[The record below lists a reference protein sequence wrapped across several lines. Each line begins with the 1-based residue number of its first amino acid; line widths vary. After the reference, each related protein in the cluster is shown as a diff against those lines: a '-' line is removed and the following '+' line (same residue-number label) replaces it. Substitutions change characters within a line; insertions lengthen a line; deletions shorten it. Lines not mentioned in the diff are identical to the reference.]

1 VREVTQVAGEPTCSD
16 TKTIAEGYI
25 CRMDFS
31 PTAVSSDRV
40 FGGEKPVDARNRL
53 DEAALQEWMLQHVAG
68 YTGPLR
74 AITQFKGGQSNPTY
88 RLETADGNYVLRRK
102 PFGKLLRSA
111 HAVEREFR
119 VIAALHAAGFPVPKP
134 YALCNDATVIGS
146 AFYVMQHVAGRL
158 FWDGTLPNL
167 AREERRA
174 IYCAQIDTL
183 ARLHRLQPQD
193 LGLADFAPPG
203 SYFTRQAER
212 WTKQYRASETQS
224 IGAMEKLIEWLPRTV
239 PPQTQVSVVHG
250 DFRLDN
256 LIFAS
261 NSCDVLAVIDWELS
275 TLGDPLADM
284 SYVMM
289 NWMMPA
295 DGRSGLAGLDLEML
309 SIPTSRE
316 LIERYCRAMGWEGV
330 PELSWY
336 FAFNLFRLA
345 GIMQGIAKR
354 RLDGT
359 AVSDDA
365 ERLAAQTVPVANK
378 AWDFARKAG
387 AS

>member
-1 VREVTQVAGEPTCSD
+1 
-16 TKTIAEGYI
+16 
-25 CRMDFS
+25 MDFS
-31 PTAVSSDRV
+31 PTGASSDRV

-53 DEAALQEWMLQHVAG
+53 DEAALQKWMLQHVAG
-68 YTGPLR
+68 YGGSLT
-74 AITQFKGGQSNPTY
+74 AITQFKRGQSNPTY
-88 RLETADGNYVLRRK
+88 RLETQDGNYVLRRK

-119 VIAALHAAGFPVPKP
+119 VIAALHAAGFPVPKA
-134 YALCNDATVIGS
+134 YALCEDATVIGS

-158 FWDGTLPNL
+158 FWDGTLPHL
-167 AREERRA
+167 PREERRA
-174 IYCAQIDTL
+174 IYHAQINTL
-183 ARLHRLQPQD
+183 ARLHRLQPED

-203 SYFTRQAER
+203 SYFTRQVER

-224 IGAMEKLIEWLPRTV
+224 IAAMEKLIEWLPQTV
-239 PPQTQVSVVHG
+239 PPQTRVSVVHG

-256 LIFAS
+256 VIFAAH
-261 NSCDVLAVIDWELS
+261 SCEVLAVIDWELS

-289 NWMMPA
+289 SWIMPA

-309 SIPTSRE
+309 GIPSSRE
-316 LIERYCRAMGWEGV
+316 LIERYCRAMGWEAV
-330 PELSWY
+330 ADLSWY

-365 ERLAAQTVPVANK
+365 ERLAAQTVPVANM

-387 AS
+387 AG

>member
-1 VREVTQVAGEPTCSD
+1 MERRM
-16 TKTIAEGYI
+16 EG
-25 CRMDFS
+25 DS
-31 PTAVSSDRV
+31 VSTDQV
-40 FGGEKPVDARNRL
+40 FGGEKPVDARNHL
-53 DEAALQEWMLQHVAG
+53 DEAALHEWMLQHVAG
-68 YTGPLR
+68 YGSPLR
-74 AITQFKGGQSNPTY
+74 SITQFKGGQSNPTY
-88 RLETADGNYVLRRK
+88 RLETPDGSYVLRRK

-119 VIAALHAAGFPVPKP
+119 VISALHATGFPVPKP
-134 YALCNDATVIGS
+134 YALCEDAAVIGS
-146 AFYVMQHVAGRL
+146 PFYVMQHVAGRL

-167 AREERRA
+167 PREERRA
-174 IYCAQIDTL
+174 IYHAQIDTL
-183 ARLHRLQPQD
+183 ARLHRLKPED
-193 LGLADFAPPG
+193 LGLGDFAPPG
-203 SYFTRQAER
+203 SYFTRQVER
-212 WTKQYRASETQS
+212 WTKQYRASESQS
-224 IGAMEKLIEWLPRTV
+224 IAAMEKLIEWLPRTV
-239 PPQTQVSVVHG
+239 PPQTRVSVVHG

-256 LIFAS
+256 VIFAPH
-261 NSCDVLAVIDWELS
+261 SCEALAVIDWELS

-295 DGRSGLAGLDLEML
+295 DGRSGLAGLDLEAL
-309 SIPTSRE
+309 GVPASRE

-354 RLDGT
+354 MLDGT
-359 AVSDDA
+359 AVSDEA
-365 ERLAAQTVPVANK
+365 ERLAAQTLPVANA

-387 AS
+387 AN

>member
-1 VREVTQVAGEPTCSD
+1 MSGD
-16 TKTIAEGYI
+16 
-25 CRMDFS
+25 
-31 PTAVSSDRV
+31 AVSTDKV

-53 DEAALQEWMLQHVAG
+53 DEAALHEWMLRHVPG
-68 YTGPLR
+68 YSGPLG

-88 RLETADGNYVLRRK
+88 RLETPGGSYVLRRK

-119 VIAALHAAGFPVPKP
+119 VIAALHAAGFPVPRP
-134 YALCNDATVIGS
+134 YTLCEDATVIGS
-146 AFYVMQHVAGRL
+146 VFYVMQHVDGRL

-167 AREERRA
+167 TGKERRA
-174 IYCAQIDTL
+174 TYYAQIDAL
-183 ARLHRLQPQD
+183 ARLHRLRPED
-193 LGLADFAPPG
+193 LGLCDFAPPG
-203 SYFTRQAER
+203 SYFTRQVER

-224 IGAMEKLIEWLPRTV
+224 IAAMEKLIEWLPRTV
-239 PPQTQVSVVHG
+239 PPQTRVSVVHG

-256 LIFAS
+256 LIFAAP
-261 NSCDVLAVIDWELS
+261 SCEVLAVIDWELS
-275 TLGDPLADM
+275 TLGDPLADL

-295 DGRSGLAGLDLEML
+295 DGRSGLAGLDLEAL
-309 SIPTSRE
+309 GIPTSQE
-316 LIERYCRAMGWEGV
+316 LIERYCRAMGWEAI

-354 RLDGT
+354 VLDGT
-359 AVSDDA
+359 AASDEA
-365 ERLAAQTVPVANK
+365 GRLVAQTVPVANT

-387 AS
+387 AN

>member
-1 VREVTQVAGEPTCSD
+1 
-16 TKTIAEGYI
+16 
-25 CRMDFS
+25 M
-31 PTAVSSDRV
+31 SSDQV
-40 FGGEKPVDARNRL
+40 FGGEKPVDERNRL
-53 DEAALQEWMLQHVAG
+53 DQTALQEWMLRHVAG
-68 YTGPLR
+68 YAASSL

-88 RLETADGNYVLRRK
+88 RLETPDGNYVLRRK

-119 VIAALHAAGFPVPKP
+119 VIAALHGAGFPVPKP
-134 YALCNDATVIGS
+134 YALCEDATVIGS
-146 AFYVMQHVAGRL
+146 PFYVMQHMAGRL

-167 AREERRA
+167 AREERVA
-174 IYCAQIDTL
+174 IYHAQIDTL
-183 ARLHRLQPQD
+183 ARLHRLQPVD

-203 SYFTRQAER
+203 SYFTRQVER

-224 IGAMEKLIEWLPRTV
+224 IAAMEKLIEWLPRTV

-256 LIFAS
+256 LIFAAY
-261 NSCDVLAVIDWELS
+261 SCEVVAVIDWELS

-289 NWMMPA
+289 SWNMPA
-295 DGRSGLAGLDLEML
+295 DGRSGLAGLDLEVL
-309 SIPTSRE
+309 SIPTSRD
-316 LIERYCRAMGWEGV
+316 LIERYCGAMGWEGV
-330 PELSWY
+330 PDLSWY

-345 GIMQGIAKR
+345 GIMQGITKR
-354 RLDGT
+354 MLEGT
-359 AVSDDA
+359 AASDEA
-365 ERLAAQTVPVANK
+365 ERLAAQTVPLANT
-378 AWDFARKAG
+378 AWEFARKAG

>member
-1 VREVTQVAGEPTCSD
+1 
-16 TKTIAEGYI
+16 
-25 CRMDFS
+25 
-31 PTAVSSDRV
+31 
-40 FGGEKPVDARNRL
+40 
-53 DEAALQEWMLQHVAG
+53 MLQHVAG
-68 YTGPLR
+68 HRDPLR

-134 YALCNDATVIGS
+134 YALCSDATVIGS
-146 AFYVMQHVAGRL
+146 EFYVMQHIAGRL

-224 IGAMEKLIEWLPRTV
+224 IGAMENLIEWLPRTV

-256 LIFAS
+256 LIFSAH
-261 NSCDVLAVIDWELS
+261 SCDVLAVIDWELS

-309 SIPTSRE
+309 CIPTSRE

>member
-1 VREVTQVAGEPTCSD
+1 
-16 TKTIAEGYI
+16 
-25 CRMDFS
+25 M
-31 PTAVSSDRV
+31 SSDQL

-53 DEAALQEWMLQHVAG
+53 DEVALREWMLQHVAG
-68 YTGPLR
+68 YTGSLP

-88 RLETADGNYVLRRK
+88 RLETPDGNYVLRRK

-134 YALCNDATVIGS
+134 YALCEDATVVGS
-146 AFYVMQHVAGRL
+146 PFYVMQHVAGRL
-158 FWDGTLPNL
+158 FWEGTLPNL
-167 AREERRA
+167 ARGERAA
-174 IYCAQIDTL
+174 IYHAQIDTL
-183 ARLHRLQPQD
+183 ARLHRLRPDD

-203 SYFTRQAER
+203 SYFTRQVER

-224 IGAMEKLIEWLPRTV
+224 IAAMEKLIEWLPRTV

-256 LIFAS
+256 LIFAAH
-261 NSCDVLAVIDWELS
+261 SCEVLAVIDWELS

-289 NWMMPA
+289 SWMMPV

-309 SIPTSRE
+309 GIPTSRE
-316 LIERYCRAMGWEGV
+316 LIERYCAAMGWEGA
-330 PELSWY
+330 PDLSWY

-345 GIMQGIAKR
+345 GITQGIAKR
-354 RLDGT
+354 ILDGT
-359 AVSDDA
+359 AASDEA
-365 ERLAAQTVPVANK
+365 ERLAAQTTPLANT

>member
-1 VREVTQVAGEPTCSD
+1 
-16 TKTIAEGYI
+16 
-25 CRMDFS
+25 MDFS
-31 PTAVSSDRV
+31 ATGAASDRV

-53 DEAALQEWMLQHVAG
+53 DEAALQRWMLQHVAG
-68 YTGPLR
+68 YGGSLP

-88 RLETADGNYVLRRK
+88 RLETPDGNYVLRRK

-134 YALCNDATVIGS
+134 YALCEDATVIGS
-146 AFYVMQHVAGRL
+146 PFYVMQHVAGRL

-167 AREERRA
+167 AREERGA
-174 IYCAQIDTL
+174 IYHAQIDTL

-203 SYFTRQAER
+203 SYFTRQVER

-224 IGAMEKLIEWLPRTV
+224 IAAMEKLIEWLPRTV
-239 PPQTQVSVVHG
+239 PPQTRVSVVHG

-256 LIFAS
+256 VIFAAHS
-261 NSCDVLAVIDWELS
+261 PEVLAVIDWELS

-284 SYVMM
+284 SYVLM

-295 DGRSGLAGLDLEML
+295 DGRSGLAGLDLDVHG
-309 SIPTSRE
+309 IPASRE

-330 PELSWY
+330 PDLSWY

-354 RLDGT
+354 MLDGT
-359 AVSDDA
+359 AASDDA
-365 ERLAAQTVPVANK
+365 ERLAAQTVPMANT